1 MLSSHTVSRHAM
13 AIDGNISRSA
23 EQRSGAIG
31 EQQWS
36 IQRRVN
42 GKAWAA
48 MTSCSCDGLH
58 QRSPFPLF
66 PATLSRWATIAAMAA
81 PGEDQRLLRSLSSSR
96 NFHKW
101 KPSLPAAENLVISHP
116 MLSNHTVSRHAM
128 AIDGNISR
136 SAEQRSGAIGEQQ
149 WSIQRHVN
157 GKAWAAMTSCSCDG
171 LHQRSPFPLFPAT
184 LSRWA
189 TIAAMA
195 APGEDQRLLRSLS
208 SSRFWGI

>member
-81 PGEDQRLLRSLSSSR
+81 PGSGKIIPRVSGVPMRQSANGYGAAMVPWMAASRRRRLEIPILDESPVFSD
-96 NFHKW
+96 
-101 KPSLPAAENLVISHP
+101 A
-116 MLSNHTVSRHAM
+116 MLSLN
-128 AIDGNISR
+128 
-136 SAEQRSGAIGEQQ
+136 
-149 WSIQRHVN
+149 
-157 GKAWAAMTSCSCDG
+157 
-171 LHQRSPFPLFPAT
+171 LHKVVLLELPEFSHRVLLLALPETADVVERDTKTIPLNP
-184 LSRWA
+184 
-189 TIAAMA
+189 
-195 APGEDQRLLRSLS
+195 
-208 SSRFWGI
+208 